1 MTPDRRRA
9 LSPDPLRDVAGGPP
23 GRSAA
28 AERVAP
34 AATAGGGLPAICG
47 LPAIGGPADVEA
59 AVADALA
66 ARRAGEVTG
75 VLAVRL
81 DRADL
86 LAAAYGWGVVDDL
99 VADVA
104 GRLRQ
109 TVRTDDRLVP
119 LDRGGLCLVARAM
132 PGQRD
137 VALLAER
144 VVRAAARP
152 RALPDGVE
160 HEVTVSV
167 GAAVGRHGDQ
177 PASLLA
183 RAERRCRGV
192 ADAGGDRW
200 SVEPVGSYAE
210 PGTHGAGNDDPDR
223 AVRDAALARLRQG
236 GELRQTLAADGLD
249 VALTPLV
256 PLSSSSSSS
265 SDLSG
270 GTAGAGDGEWRV
282 AAVRWRHPVRGL
294 LHPGAVVAAVVDAG
308 LAGAYLETVLRLV
321 SAEALDASVA
331 AGRPVGVAVD
341 LPLAVAAQ
349 AGAQGADLVR
359 LLTGAVARA
368 RIEPGQ
374 LAIRV
379 TFDDARTG
387 GEVLAPTLEQL
398 AALGITA
405 MVTGVDPS
413 PGTLAWLD
421 GWPLAASVWW
431 LDPAVAAG
439 LAPDRRDGPAPE
451 LAPTVILARAGA
463 AAVVAAATARGVLTG
478 AEGVD
483 DPAVAAELAAAGVR
497 LAGGRWTTRPAPA
510 AGRG

>member
-9 LSPDPLRDVAGGPP
+9 PSPDPFPDVAGRPP
-23 GRSAA
+23 GQSAA

-34 AATAGGGLPAICG
+34 APAPTAGGLPA
-47 LPAIGGPADVEA
+47 AGGPAEVEA
-59 AVADALA
+59 AVIDALA

-75 VLAVRL
+75 VLTLRL
-81 DRADL
+81 DWADL
-86 LAAAYGWGVVDDL
+86 LADAYGWRVVDEI

-104 GRLRQ
+104 ERLRQ
-109 TVRTDDRLVP
+109 TVRTDDRLLP
-119 LDRGGLCLVARAM
+119 LDRGSLCLVARSM

-152 RALPDGVE
+152 RALPGDVE

-177 PASLLA
+177 PAALLA
-183 RAERRCRGV
+183 RAERRCRRV

-210 PGTHGAGNDDPDR
+210 PGTHRAGNDGPDR
-223 AVRDAALARLRQG
+223 VVRDAALARLRQA
-236 GELRQTLAADGLD
+236 GELRQTLATDGLD
-249 VALTPLV
+249 LALTPLA
-256 PLSSSSSSS
+256 PLASELPGETS
-265 SDLSG
+265 
-270 GTAGAGDGEWRV
+270 GAGGGEWRV

-294 LHPGAVVAAVVDAG
+294 LHPGAVVSAVVDAG
-308 LAGAYLETVLRLV
+308 LAGAYLDTVLRLAA
-321 SAEALDASVA
+321 AEALDASVA

-341 LPLAVAAQ
+341 VPLAVAAQ
-349 AGAQGADLVR
+349 AGAQGMDLVR
-359 LLTGAVARA
+359 LVVGAVARA

-374 LAIRV
+374 LAVRV

-387 GEVLAPTLEQL
+387 AEVLAPTLEQL
-398 AALGITA
+398 AALGVTA

-413 PGTLAWLD
+413 PATMAWLD
-421 GWPLAASVWW
+421 GWPLAASVW
-431 LDPAVAAG
+431 LFDPAVAAA
-439 LAPDRRDGPAPE
+439 LAPGRRGQAAPE
-451 LAPTVILARAGA
+451 LAPAVILARAGT
-463 AAVVAAATARGVLTG
+463 AAVVAAATARGIVTG

-497 LAGGRWTTRPAPA
+497 LAGGRWAARPAPA
-510 AGRG
+510 ATPG

>member
-1 MTPDRRRA
+1 MTVDRRRA
-9 LSPDPLRDVAGGPP
+9 PQPEVPAAPP
-23 GRSAA
+23 GTGA
-28 AERVAP
+28 AP
-34 AATAGGGLPAICG
+34 AGELPG
-47 LPAIGGPADVEA
+47 VEA

-75 VLAVRL
+75 VLALRL

-86 LAAAYGWGVVDDL
+86 LADAYGWSVVDDL

-109 TVRTDDRLVP
+109 TVRTDDRLLP
-119 LDRGGLCLVARAM
+119 LDRGGLCLVARSM

-160 HEVTVSV
+160 HEVTLSV
-167 GAAVGRHGDQ
+167 GAAVGRHGDR
-177 PASLLA
+177 PAALLA

-200 SVEPVGSYAE
+200 SVEPVGSYAA
-210 PGTHGAGNDDPDR
+210 PGTHGAGNDDADR
-223 AVRDAALARLRQG
+223 VVRDAALARLRQA
-236 GELRQTLAADGLD
+236 GELRQTLATEGLD
-249 VALTPLV
+249 LALTPLV
-256 PLSSSSSSS
+256 PLTSS
-265 SDLSG
+265 SDLSR
-270 GTAGAGDGEWRV
+270 GTVGAGGGEWRV

-308 LAGAYLETVLRLV
+308 LAGAYLDAVLRLV

-331 AGRPVGVAVD
+331 AGCPVGVAVD

-359 LLTGAVARA
+359 LVAGAVARA

-374 LAIRV
+374 VALRV
-379 TFDDARTG
+379 AFDDVRSGA
-387 GEVLAPTLEQL
+387 EVLVPTLEQL
-398 AALGITA
+398 AALGVTA
-405 MVTGVDPS
+405 MITGVDPS
-413 PGTLAWLD
+413 PGALACLD
-421 GWPLAASVWW
+421 GWPLAASVWM

-439 LAPDRRDGPAPE
+439 LAPAGRGEPAPE
-451 LAPTVILARAGA
+451 LMPAVILARAGT
-463 AAVVAAATARGVLTG
+463 AAVVAAASARGIVTG

-497 LAGGRWTTRPAPA
+497 LAGGRWVTRPVAQSLASGEPPRV
-510 AGRG
+510 GP